1 MKSFALAVLALL
13 NAPLALAESQFTATT
28 GLDISSGKYGQDSR
42 TDTVVVPV
50 SLKYEVDDWTFRAMI
65 PYVHTHGPA
74 SVIGNGLDQVTI
86 DSGKTGTR
94 SVAGL
99 GDVVLS
105 VGWNALQNGPWLVE
119 LMAKVKLPT
128 ADSSKGLGTGQR
140 DVSLQVDLYRAFG
153 QHTLLATLGQ
163 KHTGDPAGTALNDPL
178 FSSLGW
184 MSKLS
189 ATTTI
194 GSSVDYRQKLQDSGA
209 SVREI
214 NGFLIYKLDRHWKLQ
229 TYLVKGFS
237 RASPELGGGAF
248 ISHAF

>member
-1 MKSFALAVLALL
+1 MKSLAIAVLALL
-13 NAPLALAESQFTATT
+13 NTPLALAEGQFTVST
-28 GLDISSGKYGQDSR
+28 GLDFSSGKYGQDSR
-42 TDTVVVPV
+42 TETLVVPV

-65 PYVHTHGPA
+65 PRVDTRGPA
-74 SVIGNGLDQVTI
+74 SVIGHGPDQVTI
-86 DSGKTGTR
+86 DPGKTGTR
-94 SVAGL
+94 TVSGL
-99 GDVVLS
+99 GDVVLG

-128 ADSSKGLGTGQR
+128 ADSSKGLGTGHS

-153 QHTLLATLGQ
+153 ENTLLATLGY
-163 KHTGDPAGTALNDPL
+163 KRTGDPAGVALNDPV

-184 MSKLS
+184 MSKLTS
-189 ATTTI
+189 KTTV

-209 SVREI
+209 PVREI
-214 NGFLIYKLDRHWKLQ
+214 NGFMIYKLDRHWKLQ

-237 RASPELGGGAF
+237 RASPDFGGGAF